1 MTRSISNAVLIVLIS
16 VSANA
21 ASQLRNPNLPN
32 DKTHEQWVD
41 EAKQKLYSTISPDD
55 EKGFVRMR
63 APKLGEW
70 LQFYKETP
78 QTLERYQLSVKV
90 RPSPERKALVIQPLG
105 ELDQSKLQVM
115 EKMREYAEIFFQL
128 PARLE
133 KPLPLA
139 AEGTQLF
146 KPVPINNR
154 HGTYDKQYDG
164 DKVMEAVLEKRIPPD
179 AIAYLGIT
187 MEDLYSGDLNYVF
200 GIATLKKRVG
210 VYSLC
215 RYYPEFW
222 GQNPKPA
229 NSEITGL
236 RRACKVLNH
245 ETGHMF
251 GITHCIFY
259 HCSMNGSNTLAET
272 DEAPMHFCPLCQRKL
287 AWNIG
292 FDTLK
297 QYEQLEAFYRR
308 NELIPE
314 ADWMVERI
322 KNWKKVV
329 EEEKIKKTA
338 DE

>member
-1 MTRSISNAVLIVLIS
+1 MPRIVSIVLAIVLIS
-16 VSANA
+16 LSAHA

-32 DKTHEQWVD
+32 DKTHDEWVD
-41 EAKQKLYSTISPDD
+41 EAKQKLYSSILPDD
-55 EKGFVRMR
+55 EKGFLRLGP
-63 APKLGEW
+63 PKPGEW

-78 QTLERYQLSVKV
+78 QTFERYKLAVKV
-90 RPSPERKALVIQPLG
+90 RPNSERKTLVLQPLG
-105 ELDQSKLQVM
+105 LMDAEKQKVM
-115 EKMREYAEIFFQL
+115 EKMREYAEIFFQI

-133 KPLPLA
+133 KPLPLEA
-139 AEGTQLF
+139 PNVQLF

-154 HGTYDKQYDG
+154 HGTYDRQYDG
-164 DKVMEAVLEKRIPPD
+164 DKIMECVLEKHIPKD

-187 MEDLYSGDLNYVF
+187 MEDLFSDDLNFVF
-200 GIATLKKRVG
+200 GIATLKKHVG

-222 GQNPKPA
+222 GQSPAPA
-229 NSEITGL
+229 NSEVLGL

-251 GITHCIFY
+251 GLTHCVFY

-272 DEAPMHFCPLCQRKL
+272 DAAPIHFCPLCQRKL

-308 NELIPE
+308 NDLIEE

-322 KNWKKVV
+322 KNWKQVIDQEKLKKIS
-329 EEEKIKKTA
+329 EE
-338 DE
+338 